1 MSCPEQ
7 IVQLMHMH
15 LDGDIL
21 PKDEHVLNEHLETCE
36 KCRKHFYEMEKSI
49 ALVRSTSHVEAPA
62 DFTANVM
69 AKLPKEKKRASV
81 KRWFRT
87 HPVIAA
93 AAVFIILMGGGFFNS
108 WHNDHNFSVSK
119 QPNLVVHNHTVTVP
133 RITIINLYIT
143 YQTRRISTALPRYC
157 KKGISSKAISS
168 SSKISVISYFV
179 FYVLRICTLHSEP
192 IIPHF
197 DLASEMCQPSQ
208 PAKKEQSG

>member
-87 HPVIAA
+87 YPVIAA

-133 RITIINLYIT
+133 EGETVKGDVTVKNGKLII
-143 YQTRRISTALPRYC
+143 
-157 KKGISSKAISS
+157 KG
-168 SSKISVISYFV
+168 KIDGDVTVVNGEKYMASAGQVTGQIEEINQLFDWTWYKMKSAGKSVLDAFSPNG
-179 FYVLRICTLHSEP
+179 E
-192 IIPHF
+192 
-197 DLASEMCQPSQ
+197 E
-208 PAKKEQSG
+208 

>member
-7 IVQLMHMH
+7 IVRLMHMH

-81 KRWFRT
+81 KRWFRS
-87 HPVIAA
+87 HPVIATLCGIHH
-93 AAVFIILMGGGFFNS
+93 FDGRGFF
-108 WHNDHNFSVSK
+108 
-119 QPNLVVHNHTVTVP
+119 
-133 RITIINLYIT
+133 
-143 YQTRRISTALPRYC
+143 
-157 KKGISSKAISS
+157 
-168 SSKISVISYFV
+168 
-179 FYVLRICTLHSEP
+179 
-192 IIPHF
+192 
-197 DLASEMCQPSQ
+197 
-208 PAKKEQSG
+208 